1 MSENVTPGPWIIR
14 PSHDGSGDVGITAKH
29 LPNVLAE
36 CFADIRRSKEGSP
49 EANTNAEFICTMANA
64 CFSIAEQACS
74 TPEAVAREIVEA
86 FALLKDAPVLLIDV
100 RAATMKNDEV
110 ALDYARLLLDW
121 APKAKALLARL
132 SQKEAS

>member
-1 MSENVTPGPWIIR
+1 MSDKVKNYFLPWTASQEN
-14 PSHDGSGDVGITAKH
+14 DGGGYLEHGNEQV
-29 LPNVLAE
+29 
-36 CFADIRRSKEGSP
+36 
-49 EANTNAEFICTMANA
+49 AEFVRFDEAELAAQLGNA
-64 CFSIAEQACS
+64 CFSIAQQTGS
-74 TPEAVAREIVEA
+74 TPEKVAGEIEEA

-100 RAATMKNDEV
+100 RAAKIKNDEV